1 MGPPPGVTRLLDT
14 STLVDFLRGDTNT
27 IAAMQRADV
36 ADLVTSTVV
45 VEELFAGTA
54 LARDSHLEQF
64 RVESLLRP
72 IRVLPFDEKSARAAG
87 LLRVMLQQKGTPIG
101 NGDRMIAATAIAHD
115 ASMVT
120 SNVREFARVPGL
132 IVEDWRAA

>member
-27 IAAMQRADV
+27 IAAMQHADV

-54 LARDSHLEQF
+54 LARDSHLELF

>member
-27 IAAMQRADV
+27 IAAMQHADV

-45 VEELFAGTA
+45 VEELFAGPA
-54 LARDSHLEQF
+54 LARDSHLELF

>member
-54 LARDSHLEQF
+54 LARDSHLELF

-115 ASMVT
+115 TSMVT

>member
-54 LARDSHLEQF
+54 LARDSHLELF

>member
-54 LARDSHLEQF
+54 LARDSHLELF
-64 RVESLLRP
+64 RVESRLRP

>member
-14 STLVDFLRGDTNT
+14 STLVDFIRGDTNT

-54 LARDSHLEQF
+54 LARDSHLELF
-64 RVESLLRP
+64 RVESLLSP
-72 IRVLPFDEKSARAAG
+72 ILVLPFDEKSARAAV

-115 ASMVT
+115 TSMVT